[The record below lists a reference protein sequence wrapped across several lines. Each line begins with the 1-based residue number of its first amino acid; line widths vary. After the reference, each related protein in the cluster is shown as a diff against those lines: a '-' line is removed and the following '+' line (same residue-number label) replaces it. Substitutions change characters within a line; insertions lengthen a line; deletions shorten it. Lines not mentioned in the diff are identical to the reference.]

1 MGKFVACATD
11 TRYSCVINHTRNH
24 LRNQRSSVSMTWTL
38 DPAHSSVTFSAK
50 HMMVTTVRGSMKIR
64 DFELDADFDGPETSK
79 VRVSLDAA
87 SIDTGQEARD
97 EHLRS
102 EDFLKTEE
110 FPTIDFVSTR
120 IVRRGDD
127 SGELHGDLTIRGV
140 TRPVVL
146 DADFS
151 GIVPNMQGGQRAAFS
166 ATTKIN
172 REDFGLTWNVALESG
187 GFLVSKDIKI
197 EIDLAVVTS
206 VEAAKEQAEAEAELR
221 EREAVAA

>member
-1 MGKFVACATD
+1 
-11 TRYSCVINHTRNH
+11 
-24 LRNQRSSVSMTWTL
+24 MTWTL

-64 DFELDADFDGPETSK
+64 DFELEADFDKPETAK

-87 SIDTGQEARD
+87 SIDTSQEARD
-97 EHLRS
+97 QHLRS

-120 IVRRGDD
+120 VVRRDDD

-140 TRPVVL
+140 TRPVLL

-166 ATTKIN
+166 ARTKIN

-187 GFLVSKDIKI
+187 GFLVSKDIKV

-206 VEAAKEQAEAEAELR
+206 VEAAEEQAETEAELS
-221 EREAVAA
+221 EREAVTA

>member
-1 MGKFVACATD
+1 
-11 TRYSCVINHTRNH
+11 
-24 LRNQRSSVSMTWTL
+24 MTWTL

-64 DFELDADFDGPETSK
+64 DFELDADFDRPESSK

-97 EHLRS
+97 QHLRS

-140 TRPVVL
+140 TRPVVM
-146 DADFS
+146 DAEFS

-166 ATTKIN
+166 ARTKIN

-187 GFLVSKDIKI
+187 GFLVSKEIKI

-206 VEAAKEQAEAEAELR
+206 VEAAKEQAETEAGLS
-221 EREAVAA
+221 EREAVTA